1 MFLGYLFAAVTAIV
15 LLEPVVNGSESVNV
29 NHLLTFTAFIA
40 TVAAAH
46 RARTLP
52 YMLIAVCGLT
62 YTIISAGSRNAE
74 VMASRVA
81 AAKQPELQLR
91 IIQDG
96 LSSQKALLNDA
107 LLAAARECSS
117 GKGRKCQGRMT
128 MVEHYQA
135 QVKDFETQL
144 KNAPAPHP
152 SGYAQTAK
160 LFVHVFGGNQTNVET
175 TLTLVMPYI
184 IVVLCEFSA
193 IVFLSE
199 RQTKHLVSSPVRAV
213 PEPCSASTQKMKL
226 EVSSME
232 LLRKNNPLDWV
243 RDFRSSQGRDP
254 TIKEFQEVFPLP
266 RTTAWRKIKAA

>member
-135 QVKDFETQL
+135 QVRDFETQL

-213 PEPCSASTQKMKL
+213 PDAEQNVPR
-226 EVSSME
+226 VSSME

>member
-15 LLEPVVNGSESVNV
+15 LLEPVVNGSETLSVS
-29 NHLLTFTAFIA
+29 HLLTLTAFIA

-62 YTIISAGSRNAE
+62 YTIVSAGSRNAE
-74 VMASRVA
+74 VVASRMA
-81 AAKQPELQLR
+81 AAKQPEVQLK
-91 IIQDG
+91 IIQEG

-117 GKGRKCQGRMT
+117 GKGPKCQGRMT
-128 MVEHYQA
+128 MVQHYQT
-135 QVKDFETQL
+135 QVKDLETQL
-144 KNAPAPHP
+144 KTAPAPHP

-160 LFVHVFGGNQTNVET
+160 LFVHLFGGDAAKVET

-199 RQTKHLVSSPVRAV
+199 RKMQRPVASPARAV
-213 PEPCSASTQKMKL
+213 PDAEQEMKL
-226 EVSSME
+226 PVSSME